1 MTMKKKKKTKTRGLV
16 IERLENVSKEVF
28 RKHYDLIKE
37 LIGDSPG
44 VYALYDS
51 TGLYYVGK
59 STDLKKRVKHHLRD
73 RHYALWSH
81 FSLYLVRKA
90 AHINKIESLL
100 IRIANPKG
108 NRVIPR
114 GRSESL
120 MFKKLKAMFKKK
132 QKIERDEML
141 GSGRPSA
148 QKRKKMKQKHPETLE
163 KMVSKRTAIFATYR
177 GKEYKAVL
185 NPSGTIRYGNK
196 LYSSPS
202 GAGRTVVEKHSKR
215 TAVNGWRFW
224 YIKDSNGEWVKLS
237 KYKG

>member
-1 MTMKKKKKTKTRGLV
+1 MKNKNKTKTRELV
-16 IERLENVSKEVF
+16 IERLENVSKDVF
-28 RKHYDLIKE
+28 RKYYPSIKD

-51 TGLYYVGK
+51 NGLYYVGK

-90 AHINKIESLL
+90 AHIGEIESLL
-100 IRIANPKG
+100 VRIANPKG

-114 GRSESL
+114 GKKESL
-120 MFKKLKAMFKKK
+120 MLKKLKTMVKEEQTAEFNEMFDSRNSGDRKKK
-132 QKIERDEML
+132 KIR
-141 GSGRPSA
+141 
-148 QKRKKMKQKHPETLE
+148 QKHPETLE
-163 KMVSKRTAIFATYR
+163 GMVSKRTTIFATYR

-196 LYSSPS
+196 LYSTPS
-202 GAGRTVVEKHSKR
+202 GAGRAVVEKHSER
-215 TAVNGWRFW
+215 TAVNGWHFW
-224 YIKDSNGEWVKLS
+224 YIKDSYGEWVKLS
-237 KYKG
+237 KYKR